1 MKPFHLASEL
11 SNRVDLARKHP
22 KRTRTRYSLIAAT
35 AWELERSGYDG
46 LTIEKIVQEARLAR
60 GTFYLYF
67 PHRSDA
73 AASVMSAYR
82 ALIRKRRP
90 RGGRRLD
97 GYEAILHM
105 NRFYVSTYAL
115 NASLLSSVESL
126 VRDRPEQARKR
137 DFWNDRW
144 ARAVLEDVMRRTG
157 WKPDGNEARAVLAI
171 RAVLAMADELLREAF
186 VHRSPKLTQLAMN
199 EETVAEVLSI
209 LWHRAVYGR
218 DPFSANKVLPVIE
231 PRTLGSIN
239 SRGSGAFGPVQIDE
253 QS

>member
-11 SNRVDLARKHP
+11 SNRVELARKLP

-35 AWELERSGYDG
+35 AWELERSGYEG

-67 PHRSDA
+67 PHRSNA
-73 AASVMSAYR
+73 AAAVMSAYR

-90 RGGRRLD
+90 RGGRRLE
-97 GYEAILHM
+97 GYEAIFYM

-115 NASLLSSVESL
+115 NANLLAAVELL

-144 ARAVLEDVMRRTG
+144 ARAVLEDVMQRTG
-157 WKPDGNEARAVLAI
+157 WNPDGDGIRAMLAI
-171 RAVLAMADELLREAF
+171 RAVLAMADDLLREAF
-186 VHRSPKLTQLAMN
+186 VHRSPKLAQLALD

-209 LWHRAVYGR
+209 LWHRAVYCR
-218 DPFSANKVLPVIE
+218 DPSGINKVLPTIE
-231 PRTLGSIN
+231 T
-239 SRGSGAFGPVQIDE
+239 
-253 QS
+253 

>member
-11 SNRVDLARKHP
+11 SNRVELARKLP

-35 AWELERSGYDG
+35 AWELERSGYEG

-73 AASVMSAYR
+73 AAAVMSTYR

-90 RGGRRLD
+90 RGGRRLE

-115 NASLLSSVESL
+115 NANLLTAVEPL

-144 ARAVLEDVMRRTG
+144 ARAVLEDVMQRTG
-157 WKPDGNEARAVLAI
+157 WSPDGDGIRAMLAI
-171 RAVLAMADELLREAF
+171 RAVLAMADDLLREAF
-186 VHRSPKLTQLAMN
+186 VHRSPKLAELALD

-218 DPFSANKVLPVIE
+218 DPSGINKVLPTI
-231 PRTLGSIN
+231 
-239 SRGSGAFGPVQIDE
+239 GA
-253 QS
+253 